1 VLASGHPTIWNLPKK
16 YYLDCATGTFVNR
29 NHFAG
34 FLAAA
39 LPGGVALARQHL
51 AALPR
56 TVGRHRLV
64 AFFGREGVRALAFV
78 LLTVVGLM
86 GLLLSFSRA
95 GIALGLFSV
104 GITWLLT
111 GRGRLA
117 PRLIVPVL
125 LVALA
130 VVPLLQIGSERLA
143 TRYARAAADFTSEGG
158 RAMVWRDTAHMVR
171 AFPWTGA
178 GFGSFAAVYP
188 LFRSQGVRLL
198 YEHAHNDAL
207 QLAAEGG
214 VLAAILC
221 GLLLLSLA
229 PRLAAGVTRRAGPL
243 AVGAA
248 AGLAA
253 LLLHALIDFNF
264 HIPANATVAAVLAG
278 LLFGAA
284 PAPAE
289 PT

>member
-1 VLASGHPTIWNLPKK
+1 
-16 YYLDCATGTFVNR
+16 
-29 NHFAG
+29 
-34 FLAAA
+34 
-39 LPGGVALARQHL
+39 
-51 AALPR
+51 
-56 TVGRHRLV
+56 
-64 AFFGREGVRALAFV
+64 
-78 LLTVVGLM
+78 M

-104 GITWLLT
+104 GMTWMLT

-117 PRLIVPVL
+117 PRLAVPL
-125 LVALA
+125 LIVALA
-130 VVPLLQIGSERLA
+130 LVPLLQIGSERLA
-143 TRYARAAADFTSEGG
+143 ERYVQSAADFTSEGG
-158 RAMVWRDTAHMVR
+158 RAMVWRDTAQMVR

-214 VLAAILC
+214 LLAAVLC
-221 GLLLLSLA
+221 ALLLLSVAKQLGSA
-229 PRLAAGVTRRAGPL
+229 LTRHAGPL

-248 AGLAA
+248 AGLTA

-278 LLFGAA
+278 LLLGA
-284 PAPAE
+284 PAAASE